1 MSRVLT
7 KSLPTRPP
15 ETEIEVEF
23 VVPGGALYTYEYAA
37 GAGAPPDSATF
48 VPQHVPV
55 HDVRTLA
62 APTLEA
68 NGLAFQRA
76 PTAVADLY
84 DVAAIERG
92 YFPECAAL
100 IRNAT
105 GAREVIVYDH
115 NVRRGASL
123 ALLPDRYDQGRPV
136 PHAHTDYSARSAL
149 RRLREILGPRAAD
162 AERRRY
168 VQVNLWRPIR
178 GPVRDHPL
186 ALCDGASLGPADL
199 QSSEL
204 RYPDRTGE
212 LYYLAHAP
220 AQRWLYASDMQPD
233 EVWIFKNF
241 DSRPPAGVFAAP
253 HCAVADP
260 RYAGSRV
267 APRESIEV
275 RAFALFEA

>member
-1 MSRVLT
+1 MSSVLPIRQPNRT
-7 KSLPTRPP
+7 LES
-15 ETEIEVEF
+15 EVEF
-23 VVPGGALYTYEYAA
+23 VVPGAAALYTYEYAA

-48 VPQHVPV
+48 VPRTVSLR
-55 HDVRTLA
+55 DVRELA

-68 NGLAFQRA
+68 HGLAFLRS

-84 DVAAIERG
+84 DAAAVERD

-100 IRNAT
+100 LRRAL

-115 NVRRGASL
+115 NVRRGQAL
-123 ALLPDRYDQGRPV
+123 ALKPDRYDQGRPV
-136 PHAHTDYSARSAL
+136 PHAHTDYSGRSAL
-149 RRLREILGPRAAD
+149 RRLREILGPAAAD

-178 GPVRDHPL
+178 GPVRDRPL
-186 ALCDGASLGPADL
+186 ALCDGASLGPGDL

-212 LYYLAHAP
+212 LYYLAHGP
-220 AQRWLYASDMQPD
+220 SQRWIYASDMQPD
-233 EVWIFKNF
+233 EAWVFKNF
-241 DSRPPAGVFAAP
+241 DSRPPAGVIAVP

-260 RYAGSRV
+260 RYAGARV
-267 APRESIEV
+267 GPRESIEV
-275 RAFALFEA
+275 RAFALFDA